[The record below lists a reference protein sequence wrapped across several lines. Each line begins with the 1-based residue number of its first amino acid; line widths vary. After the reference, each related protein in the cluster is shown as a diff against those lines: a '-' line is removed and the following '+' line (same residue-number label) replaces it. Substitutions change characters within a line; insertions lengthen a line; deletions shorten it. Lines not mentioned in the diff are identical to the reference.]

1 MDKSSLKKA
10 LLEAKEIETFAT
22 ESAKKI
28 IEKEFLPKIEN
39 TVKQTLMEMEEKEM
53 KENSEVSLDSGSSVN
68 VKVSNDGTIT
78 ITADEKSE
86 VPTMTSEPEVVDLST
101 TSVDEIPGSEEE
113 SVKSEEEVGEEEEEE
128 ELFEIVEDL
137 KEDEQD
143 IEKIKDVEEKINSLE
158 SKIDK
163 ILELVGGEKSEGE
176 VEIVDDEE
184 TSTEETPAEEPAKEA
199 TPAEEPAKEAAPAEE
214 PAKEAAPAEEPAKEE
229 APAEEPKSEEEAS
242 EEEEMVFEFD
252 DVLDESKNKDLEEIK
267 KMLKELAELE
277 EEEEEEEMEE
287 EIEFSEEELEEI
299 LKEYG
304 DEHEMTVA
312 DALKSMDEEEMCE
325 IEIDEDA
332 EEEEEMEEG
341 MGISL
346 TNRQGQNLKP
356 ETPHKKVRTGL
367 NESIKAQYESKI
379 DELKKE
385 NESLKTALKEYKESF
400 VAVRKQISE
409 VQTFN
414 AKLAY
419 ANKVFTK
426 GGLTN
431 EEKTR
436 ISEQFD
442 VCKTAEEAKALY
454 NKLIK
459 EGVSSVKTSVD
470 KIKLPKAAAPSNS
483 KGTLYESEETK
494 RMKKLA
500 GII

>member
-10 LLEAKEIETFAT
+10 LLEAKEIENFAT

-28 IEKEFLPKIEN
+28 IEKEFLPKIED

-53 KENSEVSLDSGSSVN
+53 QENSEVNLEAGSSVN

-78 ITADEKSE
+78 IKANDSSVTPVITPEPEFVDLTSTDVE
-86 VPTMTSEPEVVDLST
+86 VP
-101 TSVDEIPGSEEE
+101 GAEEE
-113 SVKSEEEVGEEEEEE
+113 SVDAELETGEEEEE

-143 IEKIKDVEEKINSLE
+143 IEKIKEVEDKINSLE

-163 ILELVGGEKSEGE
+163 ILELVGGEKAEGE
-176 VEIVDDEE
+176 VEIIDDEE
-184 TSTEETPAEEPAKEA
+184 TTEE
-199 TPAEEPAKEAAPAEE
+199 
-214 PAKEAAPAEEPAKEE
+214 APAEEPAKEE
-229 APAEEPKSEEEAS
+229 APAEEAPAEEPAKEEAPAEEAPKSEEEAS
-242 EEEEMVFEFD
+242 EEEELVFEFD
-252 DVLDESKNKDLEEIK
+252 DVLDEEKNKDLQEIK
-267 KMLKELAELE
+267 SMLKELEELELQEQSE
-277 EEEEEEEMEE
+277 EEELD
-287 EIEFSEEELEEI
+287 IDFTEEELEEM

-312 DALKSMDEEEMCE
+312 DALKTSEEEEMCE
-325 IEIDEDA
+325 IEIDEN
-332 EEEEEMEEG
+332 EEEEMEENS
-341 MGISL
+341 GISL

-356 ETPHKKVRTGL
+356 NTPHKKVRTGL
-367 NESIKAQYESKI
+367 DESIKAQYESKL
-379 DELKKE
+379 DGLKQE
-385 NESLKTALKEYKESF
+385 NESLKNALKEYKDSF
-400 VAVRKQISE
+400 VVLRKQINE

-470 KIKLPKAAAPSNS
+470 KIKLPKAANTSSS
-483 KGTLYESEETK
+483 KGVIYESEETK

>member
-1 MDKSSLKKA
+1 
-10 LLEAKEIETFAT
+10 
-22 ESAKKI
+22 
-28 IEKEFLPKIEN
+28 
-39 TVKQTLMEMEEKEM
+39 MEMEEKEM
-53 KENSEVSLDSGSSVN
+53 KENSEFSLDSGSSVN

-86 VPTMTSEPEVVDLST
+86 TPTMTSEPEFVDLS
-101 TSVDEIPGSEEE
+101 SSAIEEVPGSEEVP
-113 SVKSEEEVGEEEEEE
+113 SSEELGDEEEMGGEEEEE

-143 IEKIKDVEEKINSLE
+143 IEKIKEVEDKINSLE

-176 VEIVDDEE
+176 VEIVDDEQA
-184 TSTEETPAEEPAKEA
+184 STEEPAAEE
-199 TPAEEPAKEAAPAEE
+199 T
-214 PAKEAAPAEEPAKEE
+214 PAEEPAKEE
-229 APAEEPKSEEEAS
+229 APAEEPAKEEAPTEEAPKSEEEAS
-242 EEEEMVFEFD
+242 EEEELVFEFD
-252 DVLDESKNKDLEEIK
+252 DVLDESKNKDLKEIK
-267 KMLKELAELE
+267 DMLKELAALE
-277 EEEEEEEMEE
+277 EQEDDEE

-312 DALKSMDEEEMCE
+312 DALESSDEEEICE
-325 IEIDEDA
+325 IEIS
-332 EEEEEMEEG
+332 EEAEEEMEG
-341 MGISL
+341 GIGTSL
-346 TNRQGQNLKP
+346 LNRQGQNLKP

-385 NESLKTALKEYKESF
+385 NESLKTALKEYKDSF

-409 VQTFN
+409 VQSFN

-442 VCKTAEEAKALY
+442 SCKTAEEAKALY

-470 KIKLPKAAAPSNS
+470 KIKLPKAANTSSS
-483 KGTLYESEETK
+483 KGAIYESEETK

>member
-1 MDKSSLKKA
+1 M
-10 LLEAKEIETFAT
+10 
-22 ESAKKI
+22 
-28 IEKEFLPKIEN
+28 
-39 TVKQTLMEMEEKEM
+39 Q
-53 KENSEVSLDSGSSVN
+53 ENSEVNLEAGSSVN

-78 ITADEKSE
+78 IKADDSTATPI
-86 VPTMTSEPEVVDLST
+86 VTTEPEVVDLTST
-101 TSVDEIPGSEEE
+101 DVEVPGADEE
-113 SVKSEEEVGEEEEEE
+113 SVDAEVETGEEEEE

-143 IEKIKDVEEKINSLE
+143 IEKIKEVEDKINSLE

-163 ILELVGGEKSEGE
+163 ILELVGGEKAEGE

-184 TSTEETPAEEPAKEA
+184 ATEE
-199 TPAEEPAKEAAPAEE
+199 
-214 PAKEAAPAEEPAKEE
+214 APAEEPAKEE
-229 APAEEPKSEEEAS
+229 APAEEAPAEEPAKEEAPAEAPAKEEAPKSEEEAS
-242 EEEEMVFEFD
+242 EEEELVFEFD
-252 DVLDESKNKDLEEIK
+252 DVLDEEKNKDLQEIK
-267 KMLKELAELE
+267 SMLKELEELE
-277 EEEEEEEMEE
+277 LQEEMEE
-287 EIEFSEEELEEI
+287 EQLDIDFTEEELEEM
-299 LKEYG
+299 LKKYG

-312 DALKSMDEEEMCE
+312 DALKASDEEEMCE

-332 EEEEEMEEG
+332 EEETKENA
-341 MGISL
+341 GISL
-346 TNRQGQNLKP
+346 ANRQGQNLKP
-356 ETPHKKVRTGL
+356 NTPHKKVRTGL
-367 NESIKAQYESKI
+367 DESIKAQYESKL
-379 DELKKE
+379 DELKQE
-385 NESLKTALKEYKESF
+385 NESLKTALKEYKDSF
-400 VAVRKQISE
+400 VVLRKQINE

-442 VCKTAEEAKALY
+442 GCKTAEEAKALY

-459 EGVSSVKTSVD
+459 EGVSSVKTTVD
-470 KIKLPKAAAPSNS
+470 KIKLPKAANTSSS
-483 KGTLYESEETK
+483 KGVIYESEETK

>member
-10 LLEAKEIETFAT
+10 LLEAKEIENFAT

-53 KENSEVSLDSGSSVN
+53 EENSEVSLDAGSSVN

-78 ITADEKSE
+78 IKTDDTTNTPVLNQRPLTSDDIEVTEIGDEE
-86 VPTMTSEPEVVDLST
+86 T
-101 TSVDEIPGSEEE
+101 EEE
-113 SVKSEEEVGEEEEEE
+113 IGVDTEEEAEEE
-128 ELFEIVEDL
+128 ELFEIVEEL
-137 KEDEQD
+137 NEEEDS
-143 IEKIKDVEEKINSLE
+143 EKIKDVEDKINSLE

-163 ILELVGGEKSEGE
+163 ILELVGGEKAEGE

-184 TSTEETPAEEPAKEA
+184 TEETPVEEPAKEE
-199 TPAEEPAKEAAPAEE
+199 TPETE
-214 PAKEAAPAEEPAKEE
+214 EEPAKEE
-229 APAEEPKSEEEAS
+229 APVEEPTKKEETKEEAPETEEEAS
-242 EEEEMVFEFD
+242 EEEELVFEFD
-252 DVLDESKNKDLEEIK
+252 DVLDEEKNKDLQEIK
-267 KMLKELAELE
+267 SMLKELEELELQE
-277 EEEEEEEMEE
+277 EEEDEE
-287 EIEFSEEELEEI
+287 EIDITEEMLEEI

-304 DEHEMTVA
+304 DENEMTFS
-312 DALKSMDEEEMCE
+312 DALELDEEEEMCE
-325 IEIDEDA
+325 IEIDEN
-332 EEEEEMEEG
+332 EEEEMEEG
-341 MGISL
+341 AGISL

-356 ETPHKKVRTGL
+356 NTPHKKVRTGL
-367 NESIKAQYESKI
+367 SESIKAQYESKL
-379 DELKKE
+379 DGLKKE
-385 NESLKTALKEYKESF
+385 NESLKTALKEYKDSF
-400 VAVRKQISE
+400 VVLRKQINE

-459 EGVSSVKTSVD
+459 EGVSSVKTTVD
-470 KIKLPKAAAPSNS
+470 KIKLPKAANTSNS
-483 KGTLYESEETK
+483 KGVIYESEETK

>member
-86 VPTMTSEPEVVDLST
+86 VPTTTSEPEVVDLST
-101 TSVDEIPGSEEE
+101 TSVDEMPGSEEE
-113 SVKSEEEVGEEEEEE
+113 SVESEEEIGGEEEEE

-199 TPAEEPAKEAAPAEE
+199 VPAEEPAKEE
-214 PAKEAAPAEEPAKEE
+214 APAEEPAKEE

-470 KIKLPKAAAPSNS
+470 KIKLPKAAATSNS

>member
-10 LLEAKEIETFAT
+10 LLEAKEIENFAT

-28 IEKEFLPKIEN
+28 IEKEFLPKIED
-39 TVKQTLMEMEEKEM
+39 TIKQTLMEMEEKEM
-53 KENSEVSLDSGSSVN
+53 QENSEVSLDAGSSVN

-78 ITADEKSE
+78 IKADDSNTIP
-86 VPTMTSEPEVVDLST
+86 VITPEPSLTDLST
-101 TSVDEIPGSEEE
+101 STIEVPGAEEE
-113 SVKSEEEVGEEEEEE
+113 SFDTEETDEETDEDEAGEEEEE

-143 IEKIKDVEEKINSLE
+143 IEKIKEVEDKINSLE

-163 ILELVGGEKSEGE
+163 ILELVGGEKAEGE

-184 TSTEETPAEEPAKEA
+184 TTEETPDAVEPE
-199 TPAEEPAKEAAPAEE
+199 T
-214 PAKEAAPAEEPAKEE
+214 EE
-229 APAEEPKSEEEAS
+229 APAEEAAPAEAAPTEDVAPKTEEEAS
-242 EEEEMVFEFD
+242 EEEELVFEFD
-252 DVLDESKNKDLEEIK
+252 DVFDEEKNKDLKEIK
-267 KMLKELAELE
+267 SMLKELEELE
-277 EEEEEEEMEE
+277 LQEQGEEDDEEEFDMD
-287 EIEFSEEELEEI
+287 FSEEELEEMI
-299 LKEYG
+299 KEYG
-304 DEHEMTVA
+304 DEHEITVA
-312 DALKSMDEEEMCE
+312 DALKSSDKEEIYE
-325 IEIDEDA
+325 IEIDES
-332 EEEEEMEEG
+332 EEEMEENTG
-341 MGISL
+341 SSF
-346 TNRQGQNLKP
+346 TNSQAQNLKP
-356 ETPHKKVRTGL
+356 NTPHKKVRTGL
-367 NESIKAQYESKI
+367 DESIQAQYESKL
-379 DELKKE
+379 DGLKQE
-385 NESLKTALKEYKESF
+385 NESLKTALKEYKDSF
-400 VAVRKQISE
+400 VVLRKQINE

-470 KIKLPKAAAPSNS
+470 KIKMPKAANNSNL
-483 KGTLYESEETK
+483 KGVIYESEETK

>member
-1 MDKSSLKKA
+1 MDKSSLRKA
-10 LLEAKEIETFAT
+10 LLEAKEIENFAT

-39 TVKQTLMEMEEKEM
+39 TVKQTLMEMEEREM
-53 KENSEVSLDSGSSVN
+53 EDSSEVNLEPGSSLNLKVN
-68 VKVSNDGTIT
+68 GDGTIT
-78 ITADEKSE
+78 LKTDSTSE
-86 VPTMTSEPEVVDLST
+86 VPTKTPVSEPEKSIDLDT
-101 TSVDEIPGSEEE
+101 TVEENPEE
-113 SVKSEEEVGEEEEEE
+113 SNEENEEE

-137 KEDEQD
+137 NEDEQD
-143 IEKIKDVEEKINSLE
+143 VEKIKEVEDKINSLE

-163 ILELVGGEKSEGE
+163 ILALVGGEKPEGE
-176 VEIVDDEE
+176 VEIVDDEAE
-184 TSTEETPAEEPAKEA
+184 TEEAPTETPAAEETPATEEKPAA
-199 TPAEEPAKEAAPAEE
+199 SAKKPAAP
-214 PAKEAAPAEEPAKEE
+214 E
-229 APAEEPKSEEEAS
+229 APAAA
-242 EEEEMVFEFD
+242 EEEEEEELVFEFED
-252 DVLDESKNKDLEEIK
+252 LMDGEKNKDLQEIK
-267 KMLKELAELE
+267 KMLKELEELE
-277 EEEEEEEMEE
+277 NME
-287 EIEFSEEELEEI
+287 SEEELEENSSEESEEESYSEEELEEDMQMEAMLDEF

-312 DALKSMDEEEMCE
+312 DALKSSDEEELME
-325 IEIDEDA
+325 IEIA
-332 EEEEEMEEG
+332 ESDEEEEMEES
-341 MGISL
+341 ISTSL
-346 TNRQGQNLKP
+346 TNRQGQNKKP
-356 ETPHKKVRTGL
+356 ETPHKKVRSGL
-367 NESIKAQYESKI
+367 NESIKAQYESKL

-385 NESLKTALKEYKESF
+385 NEGLKSALKEYKDSF
-400 VAVRKQISE
+400 VVLRKQINE

-442 VCKTAEEAKALY
+442 SCKTAEEVKAVY

-459 EGVSSVKTSVD
+459 EGVSAVKSSVD
-470 KIKLPKAAAPSNS
+470 KIKLPKAANNSN

-500 GII
+500 GIL

>member
-86 VPTMTSEPEVVDLST
+86 VPTTTSEPEVVDLST
-101 TSVDEIPGSEEE
+101 TSVDEMPGSEEE
-113 SVKSEEEVGEEEEEE
+113 SVESEEEIGGEEEEE

-199 TPAEEPAKEAAPAEE
+199 V
-214 PAKEAAPAEEPAKEE
+214 PAEEPAKEE

-470 KIKLPKAAAPSNS
+470 KIKLPKAAATSNS